1 MDILVS
7 VENFEEGGGN
17 YREINSPRTLE
28 ACLRQGLD
36 PTELYP
42 RPRRHF
48 VDKNMTKEMID
59 IKYEFFEKKRKGR
72 LVLVLY
78 FVCVGAMESIWLI
91 LE

>member
-1 MDILVS
+1 M
-7 VENFEEGGGN
+7 
-17 YREINSPRTLE
+17 
-28 ACLRQGLD
+28 
-36 PTELYP
+36 
-42 RPRRHF
+42 
-48 VDKNMTKEMID
+48 DKNMTKEMID